1 MRHEN
6 LLRYIAAEKH
16 GTNLE
21 TELWLITEFHE
32 RVSAPSSP
40 IYTHTYSQFQLK
52 YRSLCVYQNRNF
64 QYQQK
69 PITAFIKEDFIT
81 YGRSAVPLEN
91 DLHTL
96 KQHHFIN
103 LSMGKITQAFMSNTT
118 SIKKSRNKKHTGV
131 YDIYTGLTII
141 TTTRDVA

>member
-1 MRHEN
+1 MAH
-6 LLRYIAAEKH
+6 H
-16 GTNLE
+16 
-21 TELWLITEFHE
+21 
-32 RVSAPSSP
+32 RVSREGECTILPH